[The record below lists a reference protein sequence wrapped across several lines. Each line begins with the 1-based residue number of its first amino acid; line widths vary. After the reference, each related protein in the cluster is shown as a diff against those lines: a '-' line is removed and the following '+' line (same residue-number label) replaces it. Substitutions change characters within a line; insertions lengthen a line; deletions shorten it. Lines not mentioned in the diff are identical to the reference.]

1 MESLA
6 SKTHGS
12 VSPEALTSVVT
23 KDTPIEAPTN
33 TTNTVSSFIAPL
45 TYVST
50 TVSWSADPSTSF
62 TCSLNEGSKSSATID
77 LTSEEPKIKR
87 RRIKHDALFRAEVIQ
102 KKEEGATTAE
112 LINIY
117 KSFNLDKTK
126 VSKWMKNKNSIIQ
139 AASEQQ
145 KKKLFKIRPGTKY
158 QSLIRDLLGNFKDA
172 RSKGLHVDFNW
183 FWSKGRK
190 IYKEQTGDENAVW
203 KKHVIANFIKRNN
216 LKQLKIQRSK
226 RSQKEYYRSDMEK
239 WHSALRERA
248 IRTSAGEPDYDKKW
262 GRYLPL
268 QRFNMY
274 QSPLPFARDT
284 TKTYEQ
290 RDKRSK
296 ENRNK
301 KVRTS
306 QPNTGDSKRV
316 CTLNVCFR
324 PTGEQ
329 TKLAIIFRW
338 KIKRLSDV
346 EKASWDKDVD
356 VYFQKNAWADTEF
369 CLDWSKET
377 FNAIVKGTGSFILFF
392 DNLETHGLVYLMPPT
407 YGNQLMVAMLQP

>member
-1 MESLA
+1 M
-6 SKTHGS
+6 
-12 VSPEALTSVVT
+12 
-23 KDTPIEAPTN
+23 D
-33 TTNTVSSFIAPL
+33 
-45 TYVST
+45 
-50 TVSWSADPSTSF
+50 
-62 TCSLNEGSKSSATID
+62 
-77 LTSEEPKIKR
+77 EE
-87 RRIKHDALFRAEVIQ
+87 
-102 KKEEGATTAE
+102 
-112 LINIY
+112 
-117 KSFNLDKTK
+117 
-126 VSKWMKNKNSIIQ
+126 
-139 AASEQQ
+139 
-145 KKKLFKIRPGTKY
+145 
-158 QSLIRDLLGNFKDA
+158 QSLIWDLLGNFKDA

-190 IYKEQTGDENAVW
+190 IYKEQTGHENAVL
-203 KKHVIANFIKRNN
+203 KKDVIAYFIKRNN

-226 RSQKEYYRSDMEK
+226 RSPKEYYRSDMEK
-239 WHSALRERA
+239 WHSTLRERA
-248 IRTSAGEPDYDKKW
+248 IRTSAGELDYDKKW

-268 QRFNMY
+268 QRFNMD

-301 KVRTS
+301 KVWTS
-306 QPNTGDSKRV
+306 QPNTWDSKRF

-329 TKLAIIFRW
+329 TKFAIISRW
-338 KIKRLSDV
+338 KVKRLSAV
-346 EKASWDKDVD
+346 EKVCWDKDVD

-369 CLDWSKET
+369 CLDWSKKT
-377 FNAIVKGTGSFILFF
+377 FKAILKGTGSFILFL